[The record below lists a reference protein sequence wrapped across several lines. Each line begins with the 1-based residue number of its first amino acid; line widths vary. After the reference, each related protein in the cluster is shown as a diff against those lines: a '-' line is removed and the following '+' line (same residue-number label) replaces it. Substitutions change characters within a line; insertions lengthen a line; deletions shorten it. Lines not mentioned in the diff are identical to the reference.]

1 MVQHEEKSKRLESEA
16 AGHLASLVRDAE
28 RCILA
33 LHLAFF
39 FFCLV
44 LVFNPC

>member
-16 AGHLASLVRDAE
+16 ADHLASLVRDAE

-39 FFCLV
+39 FYLV